1 MGALTGFPFQSFDE
15 ANRLTKRISIAIPS
29 ALTGKFRNK
38 KKPWTNKDQGFLK
51 GCINNQWSVDVFIFL
66 TEL

>member
-1 MGALTGFPFQSFDE
+1 MGTLTGFPFQSFDE

-29 ALTGKFRNK
+29 ALTGNLET

-51 GCINNQWSVDVFIFL
+51 GCINNQWSVDVFMFL
-66 TEL
+66 TVV